1 MYKPTCL
8 ANLWWVYNSHPKR
21 NKKKGTN
28 LLIAWQFVLP
38 FSLMVY
44 TFGKCYTHMYTRS
57 IAHIALLPS
66 FDLACYISNRSPIA
80 KHNGRTRSGRV
91 WHATVQ
97 PGDITRE
104 SHDSL
109 ETAAKKLRR
118 LLRRHYD
125 DIILPCQSFECNPIS
140 PPPPPAACS
149 FLLFLLLLTGFS
161 SIAFYNPSLLLCCL
175 RRHILLYRIWLS

>member
-1 MYKPTCL
+1 MAAQEADAY
-8 ANLWWVYNSHPKR
+8 
-21 NKKKGTN
+21 GT
-28 LLIAWQFVLP
+28 QQ
-38 FSLMVY
+38 S
-44 TFGKCYTHMYTRS
+44 K
-57 IAHIALLPS
+57 
-66 FDLACYISNRSPIA
+66 
-80 KHNGRTRSGRV
+80 
-91 WHATVQ
+91 

-175 RRHILLYRIWLS
+175 RRHILLYRIWFS